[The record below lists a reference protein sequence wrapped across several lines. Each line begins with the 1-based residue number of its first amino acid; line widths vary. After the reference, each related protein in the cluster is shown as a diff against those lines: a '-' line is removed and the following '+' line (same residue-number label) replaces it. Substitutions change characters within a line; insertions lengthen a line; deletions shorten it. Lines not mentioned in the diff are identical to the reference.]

1 MFFRERIMIH
11 SFFRL
16 ILAWL
21 CLYSPYVGAR
31 YYYAN
36 SGPFSDEQIYVLD
49 VKDGFVQYG
58 VELPNGIR
66 TVHWTAVS
74 TFALMCR
81 KHPPSHTTNKEN

>member
-1 MFFRERIMIH
+1 MIH

-21 CLYSPYVGAR
+21 CLYNPEVGAR

-36 SGPFSDEQIYVLD
+36 SGPFSDEQITVLD
-49 VKDGFVQYG
+49 AKQGFVQYG
-58 VELPNGIR
+58 VEYANGTR
-66 TVHWTAVS
+66 AVTWTSFS

-81 KHPPSHTTNKEN
+81 KHSK

>member
-1 MFFRERIMIH
+1 VIH

-21 CLYSPYVGAR
+21 CLYSPDIGAR

-36 SGPFSDEQIYVLD
+36 SGPFSDEKIYVLD
-49 VKDGFVQYG
+49 VKAGFVQYG

-66 TVHWTAVS
+66 TVHWTAIS

-81 KHPPSHTTNKEN
+81 KYEGSESNG